1 MQSRKRLF
9 FAVIAVAVLFGAGG
23 FALGQR
29 LESPEEAR
37 AEVEAPEPSLIA
49 VPVETTA
56 LSNDVVV
63 RGDAEFEGAVDLV
76 LDATLGDGASRVVTG
91 RVPDIDSVVNEGDI
105 VIEVSQRPVFVLEG
119 SLPGFRE
126 FKPGLEGDDVLQLE
140 EALAR
145 LGYLTVTPDRLYGS
159 ATEEAITAMYEAA
172 GYEPRAESDGEETQ
186 LDAARDQVDAA
197 REQLAD
203 ANDRLDDLQE
213 PPSDLERFNQSQQ
226 REQLV
231 EGITMAQEGVAD
243 AQEALTEARE
253 QQVDE
258 QNMTPGEGLLS
269 AIDNLT
275 QLERNGASADQL
287 TAANRSVASAQQAD
301 EQRLEAAADAVTR
314 AQDAVT
320 DAEERV
326 VDAREALSDFDTRNA
341 LEDQEQ
347 GDTSSA
353 EDAVTDAEERLA
365 ELEADLAELEGD
377 IGVRLPTAEVTFL
390 PNLPRA
396 ITAVDVE
403 RGDFVTGSVMRI
415 SGTEVRITTGVSEAN
430 RPLLEVGQRVIID
443 SAQLGIEVEGEISE
457 LADRTGTNGVADTR
471 YYMLVVPT
479 GEYNVSEMV
488 GVNFRLQIPLEK
500 SDGEVLAVPQ
510 AALFIGADSSSRLRV
525 LEDDGE
531 TTRIVEVEVG
541 LTDKNRSLVEVIPT
555 SGDLRVGDFVVVGL
569 DTPPAPEPTEDDA
582 AEADADEDDS

>member
-23 FALGQR
+23 FVLGQQ

-91 RVPDIDSVVNEGDI
+91 RVPEIDSVVNEGDI
-105 VIEVSQRPVFVLEG
+105 LIEVSGRPVFVLEG

-145 LGYLTVTPDRLYGS
+145 LGFLTVTPDRLYGS

-172 GYEPRAESDGEETQ
+172 GYDPRAESDGEETQ

-203 ANDRLDDLQE
+203 ANDRLDDLRE
-213 PPSDLERFNQSQQ
+213 PPSDLERFNESQQ
-226 REQLV
+226 REQLAD
-231 EGITMAQEGVAD
+231 GIDAALEGVDD
-243 AQEALTEARE
+243 AREALAEARE
-253 QQVDE
+253 QQVEE

-275 QLERNGASADQL
+275 QLEQNGATADQIS
-287 TAANRSVASAQQAD
+287 AANRAVASAQQAD
-301 EQRLEAAADAVTR
+301 ERRLEAAADAVTR
-314 AQDAVT
+314 AEEAVA

-326 VDAREALSDFDTRNA
+326 ADAREALSDFDTRNA

-347 GDTSSA
+347 GDTSNA

-365 ELEADLAELEGD
+365 ELEADLSELEDD

-390 PNLPRA
+390 PNLPRTV
-396 ITAVDVE
+396 TAVDVE

-500 SDGEVLAVPQ
+500 SDGDVLAVPQ

-541 LTDKNRSLVEVIPT
+541 LTDKNRSLVEVTPL
-555 SGDLRVGDFVVVGL
+555 SGELLVGDFVVVGQEVQQTA
-569 DTPPAPEPTEDDA
+569 DATDDA
-582 AEADADEDDS
+582 SDDEGDS